1 MVRERSRASTPLN
14 LRINGEDR
22 DVVDNVSL
30 SELVTQL
37 DLTPERIAIELNQNV
52 VRRVDWPSTVLKDND
67 RVEIVHFVGGGGR
80 AGGRRQEQV
89 AGGSRQEAVGR
100 RNIGFSVSALFG
112 SDAALGSVIDPYF
125 QPPQTASVPGFLF
138 ARVRV

>member
-67 RVEIVHFVGGGGR
+67 RVEIVHFVGGGG
-80 AGGRRQEQV
+80 E
-89 AGGSRQEAVGR
+89 QEAVGR
-100 RNIGFSVSALFG
+100 SRRQEAVSVWNKLSRIATKERENIASAL
-112 SDAALGSVIDPYF
+112 S
-125 QPPQTASVPGFLF
+125 
-138 ARVRV
+138 